1 MAHQLPSLETSGQLV
16 MSTNKTY
23 IYLNLTLS
31 LTCVCVCVCVYNKD
45 FNAGK
50 EWMSNNA
57 SLGGDEEISSSNE
70 SSPVPFPLLTLEESC
85 DKWGPE
91 GGGKSSKKNN
101 FFLPLSFFLLTCR
114 LILLPQQT
122 HLTLEQRNGRKRK
135 SKEEKYQEKGGN
147 FCRYD
152 RQA

>member
-85 DKWGPE
+85 DK
-91 GGGKSSKKNN
+91 
-101 FFLPLSFFLLTCR
+101 
-114 LILLPQQT
+114 
-122 HLTLEQRNGRKRK
+122 
-135 SKEEKYQEKGGN
+135 
-147 FCRYD
+147 
-152 RQA
+152 